1 MPKPKIFKL
10 NYAMLKKL
18 IFLTLLLPSWTLSC
32 ALSWTGPKPD
42 TTTKPYCMPLE
53 DARLVI
59 KAAWERDFFADLVS
73 VQVSD
78 LAYADKLQV
87 YSDSLLTIRTAER
100 GLYKETAEAN
110 AV

>member
-1 MPKPKIFKL
+1 
-10 NYAMLKKL
+10 
-18 IFLTLLLPSWTLSC
+18 
-32 ALSWTGPKPD
+32 
-42 TTTKPYCMPLE
+42 MPLE

-110 AV
+110 AVLYAGAQKETKIVRKQKRKWVIIGLGSLAVATLEFVVIVAQATQTQN